1 MSNYVGGIGPVQF
14 GSHKLAI
21 VGEAPGFYEDQN
33 REPFVGPSGS
43 VLNHFLRE
51 AGIDRS
57 ECYITNVHKFRPDR
71 NNLKT
76 VPQETINLSIES
88 LIEELKGIQ
97 PNCILALGNLSAGA
111 CTGKI
116 STNVKALK
124 GITQIRGSILFSSTI
139 GCKVVPAL
147 HPASFIHDKDTE
159 WGETAK
165 SHYSSR
171 YYTQLD
177 FNRAVEESLSP
188 HYTQQKRNITIVRG
202 YVQLYQLL
210 QQFKGREYVSIDIEL
225 FGGVPCSMALSFDG
239 YNAIVIPLRNVPAVD
254 WIPIR
259 DIELVTMWRCV
270 DQFFKEEKQLKT
282 IGQNFKF
289 DEHKLKTCM
298 GIYPPPLKYDL
309 TFLAHN
315 LHAEF
320 PKALAFL
327 TSIYSRIPYYKDEG
341 KQFNTK
347 KDRFERFLN
356 YNGMDACVTYEI
368 CFELLSALAELE
380 KEFGGRPLYYVN
392 EYYPKLHRFYYEM
405 ENEGIQEDK
414 QSTFSLKLMFK
425 ARLGL
430 EQEKLDE
437 LVGHPVNANSPKQVA
452 ELLYNELRIPLRAG
466 TGEDVLVGLLANV
479 VKDEHRRK
487 VINLILEVRRIRKII
502 SSYVEA
508 QPDYD
513 GRLRT
518 AYNICGA
525 ETGRSSASI
534 LEPPLRPDT
543 VGLGFQ
549 VLIKYGE
556 GSAIRER
563 FIPDP
568 GYVFMNWD
576 LEQAEARL
584 VALLSDDDETLKMFD
599 TVDIHAMTAWWIF
612 GGVNYQL
619 YCKDKD
625 GHEPPERF
633 IGKTSRHA
641 GNYDMQK
648 NTLMNTVNTNAR
660 RFGIPIQISEWRANE
675 IIKAFHKN
683 TPKIREVY
691 HSEVRN
697 YLDSQSTLVNPYGR
711 VRQFF
716 GEPGTPETY
725 REGFAHIPQSTVI
738 DHVRHAAL
746 RVKDR
751 IPDLRFVIETHDALT
766 ALVRG
771 TEVDA
776 VNRIVKEEM
785 TKPID
790 FSNCTL
796 KRGPIII
803 PCGSEIAEVNL
814 KQFKKYRIQVA
825 A

>member
-1 MSNYVGGIGPVQF
+1 VSKYIPGIGPVEF
-14 GSHKLAI
+14 GSRRLAI
-21 VGEAPGFYEDQN
+21 VGEAPGYYEDQN
-33 REPFVGPSGS
+33 GEPFVGPSGS
-43 VLNHFLRE
+43 VLNHFLSE
-51 AGIDRS
+51 AGMDRS
-57 ECYITNVHKFRPDR
+57 ECYITNVHKYRPDR

-76 VPQETINLSIES
+76 IPQEAINISIES
-88 LIEELKGIQ
+88 LVKELQGVR
-97 PNCILALGNLSAGA
+97 PNCILALGNLAAGA
-111 CTGKI
+111 VTGKI

-124 GITQIRGSILFSSTI
+124 GISQIRGSILFSSSI

-147 HPASFIHDKDTE
+147 HPASFIHDKDSE
-159 WGETAK
+159 WGETSQ

-177 FNRAVEESLSP
+177 FKRAVEESSSP
-188 HYTQQKRNITIVRG
+188 RYDQQKRNITIVRS
-202 YVQLYQLL
+202 YVTLYPLL
-210 QQFKGREYVSIDIEL
+210 RQFRGREYVSIDIEL

-239 YNAIVIPLRNVPAVD
+239 FNAIVIPLRNVPAQD

-259 DIELVTMWRCV
+259 DIELVTMWKCI
-270 DQFFKEEKQLKT
+270 DQFFKDEKQLKT

-298 GIYPPPLKYDL
+298 GIYPPPLQYDL

-320 PKALAFL
+320 PKSLAFL
-327 TSIYSRIPYYKDEG
+327 TSIYSRVPYYKDEG
-341 KQFNTK
+341 KQFNIK

-368 CFELLSALAELE
+368 CLQLLDALKELE

-392 EYYPKLHRFYYEM
+392 EYYPKLHRFYYDM
-405 ENEGIQEDK
+405 ENEGILEDK
-414 QSTFSLKLMFK
+414 ASTRYLRGMFETKLEI
-425 ARLGL
+425 
-430 EQEKLDE
+430 EQEKLNE
-437 LVGHPVNANSPKQVA
+437 ICGHPVNVNSPKQIN
-452 ELLYNELRIPLRAG
+452 ELLYVELGIPLRSG
-466 TGEDVLVGLLANV
+466 TGEDVLVALLANV
-479 VKDEHRRK
+479 VKDEKRRK
-487 VINLILEVRRIRKII
+487 VINLILECRRIRKII
-502 SSYVEA
+502 SSYVNAE
-508 QPDYD
+508 PDYD

-534 LEPPLRPDT
+534 LEPPLRPDKI
-543 VGLGFQ
+543 GLGFQ

-556 GSAIRER
+556 GSLVRER

-584 VALLSDDDETLKMFD
+584 VALLSDDNETLTMFD

-612 GGVNYQL
+612 GGANYKL
-619 YCKDKD
+619 YCKD
-625 GHEPPERF
+625 GEGNEPPERF

-691 HSEVRN
+691 HSEVRD

-725 REGFAHIPQSTVI
+725 REGYAHIPQSTVI

-771 TEVDA
+771 NEVDA

-785 TKPID
+785 TRPID

-796 KRGPIII
+796 KRGSIII
-803 PCGSEIAEVNL
+803 PCGSEMSETNL
-814 KQFKKYRIQVA
+814 KKFKKYRQKA